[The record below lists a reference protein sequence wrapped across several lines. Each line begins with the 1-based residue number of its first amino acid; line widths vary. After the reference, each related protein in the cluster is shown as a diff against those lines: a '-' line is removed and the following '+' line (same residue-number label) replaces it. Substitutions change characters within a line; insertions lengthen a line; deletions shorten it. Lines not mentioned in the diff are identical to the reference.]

1 MKIFNTDNLLF
12 IRDVIRRKG
21 RYYVI
26 PLYVNICGKNYGI
39 LEIPDLTLMNVTQS
53 AFKVGFGA
61 LNHSGMLNKT
71 TPSLNEEERK
81 LLQYFSNVK
90 MFTVFE
96 EDINI
101 DVQYIMFEG
110 DADTAAIIADD
121 IKPYPFLSEIM
132 LYYNALYDKVSDITS
147 TNRKQMLSRLNEENV
162 E

>member
-1 MKIFNTDNLLF
+1 MVNIDNLVF

-21 RYYVI
+21 RCYVI
-26 PLYVNICGKNYGI
+26 PLYVNICGKRYGI
-39 LEIPDLTLMNVTQS
+39 LEIPDLTLMNVTKS
-53 AFKVGFGA
+53 AFKVGFGT
-61 LNHSGMLNKT
+61 LNHCGMLNNI
-71 TPSLNEEERK
+71 TPSLNDDERK
-81 LLQYFSNVK
+81 LLQYFSDVR

-96 EDINI
+96 ESINI
-101 DVQYIMFEG
+101 NVQYITFES

-147 TNRKQMLSRLNEENV
+147 TNRKQMLSRLNEENI